1 MHDLREGSG
10 FGSDPFCLGCGWVRF
25 AVTTKM
31 EAVRVERFQRFG
43 RVDLFGIL
51 PLRQA
56 QGQNDSKNKGK
67 RWTKLKVYE

>member
-1 MHDLREGSG
+1 MICERVRASARTLFAWMR
-10 FGSDPFCLGCGWVRF
+10 LGLIC
-25 AVTTKM
+25 VTTKV